1 MKISYVMILIFSLV
15 LNGCGRVEKFD
26 GTSPESLELSMQ
38 KVREQLSTDRKKQL
52 QSAITDIM
60 DYYETEA
67 IFNND
72 DNYCSEK
79 LRLLI
84 LDGKSADHVIS
95 EARSYEGKKLNCYY
109 CSNKGNNNSAKQVN
123 TYPAGYLSLFP

>member
-15 LNGCGRVEKFD
+15 LNSCGRVEKFD

-60 DYYETEA
+60 DFYETEA

-72 DNYCSEK
+72 DNYSSEK
-79 LRLLI
+79 LRLLV
-84 LDGKSADHVIS
+84 LDGKSADQVIS
-95 EARSYEGKKLNCYY
+95 EARSYRGKKAKLLLLHQQ
-109 CSNKGNNNSAKQVN
+109 GNNNS
-123 TYPAGYLSLFP
+123 G